1 MTHDHPY
8 LKIAPF
14 KYEFLNRIPEIAYV
28 HDFISKT
35 EADKVLEVSRGK
47 LKSTPYTYNGK
58 YERYSK
64 KRTSKVRYLSET
76 HDKNAKKISDKVKQV
91 TRFVMKGNLLDSE
104 NFQVMNY
111 GLGGTIGIHIDES
124 NKDGDRKNSTDPIK
138 TRIMTFMTYLSDV
151 ESGGHTIFPQIGLSV
166 KPVKGS
172 ALFWFN
178 IHPAMV
184 FDSRLVHLGVSTLM
198 KKV

>member
-1 MTHDHPY
+1 MTHENPF
-8 LKIAPF
+8 LKVGPF
-14 KYEFLNRIPEIAYV
+14 KYEFLNRIPEVAYV
-28 HDFISKT
+28 HDLISKA

-76 HDKNAKKISDKVKQV
+76 HDNNAKKISDKVKQV

-124 NKDGDRKNSTDPIK
+124 NKDGDRLPSSTVNEIQGWPTEIEGSMDRGRSVLKSSTGP
-138 TRIMTFMTYLSDV
+138 
-151 ESGGHTIFPQIGLSV
+151 GGIEADFQ
-166 KPVKGS
+166 
-172 ALFWFN
+172 
-178 IHPAMV
+178 
-184 FDSRLVHLGVSTLM
+184 
-198 KKV
+198 